1 MLTGTIVKN
10 GQEWDVLEER
20 RGGPLSQLFTL
31 TSTQTPTSGMQIRL
45 GSGQEVSSLE
55 EVALYATDPAVRWFV
70 DANGLRWEARLV
82 VHSEPDG
89 PDKQLVKFIA
99 DDQNVREG
107 LYDFT
112 DGLGNR
118 NDEELS
124 ELVSSLGQ

>member
-1 MLTGTIVKN
+1 MLTGTIVVS

-20 RGGPLSQLFTL
+20 RGGPLNQLFTL
-31 TSTQTPTSGMQIRL
+31 TSTQTPTSGMQVRL

-55 EVALYATDPAVRWFV
+55 EVALYAADSALRWFE
-70 DANGLRWEARLV
+70 DPNGQRWEARLV

-99 DDQNVREG
+99 ANSEVREG
-107 LYDFT
+107 LYEFT

-118 NDEELS
+118 NDRDLS
-124 ELVSSLGQ
+124 DLVASLEP